1 MLPNQDWK
9 EFFESLNSNGVD
21 YVVVGAL
28 ALAFHGY
35 PRYTGDVD
43 ILIRQEPANAARV
56 VAALAT
62 FGFGS
67 LGITDEDLLGERA
80 VIQLGHP
87 PVRIDLLTSI
97 SGVSFDDAWLGKV
110 AGDFDGVPVH
120 YVGRA
125 ELLRNKQAAGRPK
138 DLGDAAEL
146 IRRELK
152 GL

>member
-1 MLPNQDWK
+1 
-9 EFFESLNSNGVD
+9 
-21 YVVVGAL
+21 VVVGAL